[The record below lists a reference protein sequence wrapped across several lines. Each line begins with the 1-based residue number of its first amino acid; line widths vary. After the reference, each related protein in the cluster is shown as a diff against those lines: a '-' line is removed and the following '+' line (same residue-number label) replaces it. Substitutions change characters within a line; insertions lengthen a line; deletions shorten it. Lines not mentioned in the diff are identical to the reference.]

1 MGKQPAGRTTVG
13 KAAAGASSASTS
25 AKQAKTAAA
34 AISAVMPHE
43 EIATSKELQAKAE
56 DGGLVRSDRM
66 PHYEYPLL
74 HASKEL
80 RQMGAARSI
89 DIVKKAKGAANKPR
103 YLIALPAQLAPMDGG
118 TIGSIERL
126 DTPNPEIYLEWPGQ
140 GRLRLR
146 GTLLYPKAKLIT
158 LQPRAGQLYCEEA
171 FDNVLVFSEAG
182 WLPPLTRSE
191 GGGGNSA
198 EGGDAPARSLAAG
211 DASLVPIP
219 AAVQQRI
226 HKKWSFSAGAAAE
239 YEGARARPTKSYV
252 DQDSDVDDVDEDVV
266 DVEEFYGERARVKP
280 KPAAKSSGGGGGKA
294 ATGGGG
300 KGKATKVEAP
310 AAPKPSA
317 PKRPTAKKATET
329 IVVSDDSDDD
339 FDVHED
345 DKPKAKKKA
354 PPKKAAA
361 KPAAA
366 PKPQPPKPQPPA
378 KKRKRASSSDED
390 SVEEFDDVG
399 GGSQGGSQLVANRS
413 RRASAST
420 AKKYVEES
428 DEDDS
433 DS

>member
-1 MGKQPAGRTTVG
+1 MPKRNADSSDDEPDDDDDNCDEPGDDDDAPDGSDDDEPDDSSDDDEVDDDEEDYEDEDDEEYEPEEPKAKRSPKASPKSSAKTSAKSASSAAAASREIAFGGKQPMGKQPAGKATAG
-13 KAAAGASSASTS
+13 KAAAVASSASTS

-34 AISAVMPHE
+34 AIAAAMPHE

-66 PHYEYPLL
+66 PPYEYPLL

-182 WLPPLTRSE
+182 WLPPLTKSE

-198 EGGDAPARSLAAG
+198 EGGGAPVRSLAAG
-211 DASLVPIP
+211 DTSLVPIP

-239 YEGARARPTKSYV
+239 
-252 DQDSDVDDVDEDVV
+252 
-266 DVEEFYGERARVKP
+266 
-280 KPAAKSSGGGGGKA
+280 
-294 ATGGGG
+294 
-300 KGKATKVEAP
+300 
-310 AAPKPSA
+310 
-317 PKRPTAKKATET
+317 
-329 IVVSDDSDDD
+329 
-339 FDVHED
+339 
-345 DKPKAKKKA
+345 
-354 PPKKAAA
+354 
-361 KPAAA
+361 
-366 PKPQPPKPQPPA
+366 
-378 KKRKRASSSDED
+378 
-390 SVEEFDDVG
+390 
-399 GGSQGGSQLVANRS
+399 
-413 RRASAST
+413 
-420 AKKYVEES
+420 
-428 DEDDS
+428 
-433 DS
+433 